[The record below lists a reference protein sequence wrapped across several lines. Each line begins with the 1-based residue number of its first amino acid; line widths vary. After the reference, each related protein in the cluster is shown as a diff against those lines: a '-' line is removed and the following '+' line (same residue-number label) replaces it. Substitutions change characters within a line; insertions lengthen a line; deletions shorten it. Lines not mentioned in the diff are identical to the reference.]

1 MVSFSSVTPLSAMF
15 FFTVLSTLSS
25 LEQMGQRL
33 SNMPSRLSDETVSI
47 LNARVRAPDSS
58 SSMAIPAAFPQVSP

>member
-1 MVSFSSVTPLSAMF
+1 MVSFSRVRPLAAIF
-15 FFTVLSTLSS
+15 FLTSFSTLSS

-33 SNMPSRLSDETVSI
+33 SNTPSRLSEETVSM

-58 SSMAIPAAFPQVSP
+58 SSMAMPAAFPQVSP